1 MPAKP
6 GPWQLDKVKRR
17 RRQEQVAREKA
28 ASERYAQQEER
39 GQVRRNTNLDVQ
51 ALSLQERNLGGCHC
65 VVILLVSVLIFLL
78 LVLVLVL
85 CAFVFHLLKKGNE
98 E

>member
-17 RRQEQVAREKA
+17 LRQEQVTREEA

-39 GQVRRNTNLDVQ
+39 GQVRRNTNQDNQ
-51 ALSLQERNLGGCHC
+51 ALSLQERNLGGCNC
-65 VVILLVSVLIFLL
+65 VVILLVYVAVFLL
-78 LVLVLVL
+78 LVLVLAL
-85 CAFVFHLLKKGNE
+85 CAIVFHLVKKGNE